1 MRKERD
7 SMSKIR
13 IHEYAKQHNLQS
25 KEVINA
31 LNDNGKD
38 YNSHMQSLNDDDVKL
53 LDSKFVQKDNNKK
66 NNKTNNKRKNNK
78 KDNKNKQDKHS
89 NNKSIDSGDRSFTY
103 EEGITVGDL
112 AEKINVD
119 ASKVVKDLFMLGI
132 MTNINQS
139 LDDEAVEIV
148 AENYEFT
155 AEKEEV

>member
-31 LNDNGKD
+31 LKDNGKD

-53 LDSKFVQKDNNKK
+53 LDSKFVKKDNNKENKKNSNKNNNHKQNNKKHK
-66 NNKTNNKRKNNK
+66 NNKNNKKDHKKNKHNNNNQKNNK

-103 EEGITVGDL
+103 EEG
-112 AEKINVD
+112 
-119 ASKVVKDLFMLGI
+119 
-132 MTNINQS
+132 
-139 LDDEAVEIV
+139 
-148 AENYEFT
+148 
-155 AEKEEV
+155 